1 MPVATVA
8 VPIEKNGDGVLR
20 VGGTRVTLD
29 TLVTA
34 FLAGATAEEIEL
46 RYPSLKL
53 ADIYSAIS
61 YYLQNQADVEAYLQ
75 QRQQEKIAIREQNV
89 LRFKPTDIR
98 SRLLKR
104 QASQ

>member
-8 VPIEKNGDGVLR
+8 VPIEENGDGVLR

-29 TLVTA
+29 TLVTT

-75 QRQQEKIAIREQNV
+75 QRQQEKITIREQNE
-89 LRFKPTDIR
+89 LRFNPTGIR
-98 SRLLKR
+98 SRLLNR
-104 QASQ
+104 QAKQ